1 MAANSKR
8 EQILGAVKT
17 TLEAID
23 SIEHVER
30 KPLKSMSE
38 LEEYPQTQLP
48 LAVVL
53 GSLPNPVEKV
63 SDRDIILDRVRS
75 VVTATI
81 FVYAI
86 ENDNPDTKISTLA
99 DDIWAAIYNDM
110 TLGLDWV
117 IGLRIVPDIETAF
130 WYPYIAFNMQVEV
143 TYLHG
148 KGGI

>member
-8 EQILGAVKT
+8 EQILAKMKT
-17 TLEAID
+17 TLEAV
-23 SIEHVER
+23 SSLEHVER
-30 KPLKSMSE
+30 KPLQDMSE

-48 LAVVL
+48 LAIVL
-53 GSLPNPVEKV
+53 GSLPAPAEKV
-63 SDRDIILDRVRS
+63 SDRDIKLDRVRS
-75 VVTATI
+75 ILTATV

-99 DDIWAAIYNDM
+99 DDIWAAIYADM
-110 TLGLDWV
+110 TLGFSWV
-117 IGLRIVPDIETAF
+117 INLRIVPEIETAF
-130 WYPYIAFNMQVEV
+130 WYPYVAFSMKIEI